1 MAPGGGAPSAHPRPS
16 PAQGAHLCAQATAS
30 TPKGVPAHRTK
41 GRATSFASKN
51 KAWHQFLPL
60 PGRWPPMGLLAASGR
75 HSLTSLLRAV
85 GGAKDSMS
93 CPLFTSSPGNPAGP
107 SPGGDRGPA
116 GDRWTARRSVVWATQ
131 RWPGAGGT
139 AHRLGASTG
148 TGAALPRGGRARDEP
163 HACQIIYVRPSAA
176 GNSVAKCDQFCGSG
190 RGGRPRF
197 VRWLCRGRAGVY
209 CTPLQ
214 IGKLSPTGDKCV
226 AGSREEK
233 RAFSWCNS
241 VLLSIR
247 FS

>member
-1 MAPGGGAPSAHPRPS
+1 
-16 PAQGAHLCAQATAS
+16 
-30 TPKGVPAHRTK
+30 
-41 GRATSFASKN
+41 
-51 KAWHQFLPL
+51 
-60 PGRWPPMGLLAASGR
+60 MGLLAASGR

-247 FS
+247 FSRICLKSSSGERRQQRSRPRAQGKLASAGMAREGQGQGAWRGGGVQPHPAGAPSPTP